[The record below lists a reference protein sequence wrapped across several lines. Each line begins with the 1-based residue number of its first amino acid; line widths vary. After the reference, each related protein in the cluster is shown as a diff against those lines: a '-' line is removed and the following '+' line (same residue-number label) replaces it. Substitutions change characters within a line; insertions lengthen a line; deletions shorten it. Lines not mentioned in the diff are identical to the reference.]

1 MILNKKKNAVGTII
15 FLAGIFVVFAVF
27 DFVKHDIG
35 RDKLMQITTHLDFF
49 LNVKEVNGVYLA
61 KDDYY
66 IEQHLP
72 QTYPASLHEEKLLMI
87 SELVQDYPRTQI
99 ILIPTADNILTEYLP
114 WQAPYLQERNL
125 VTAVEDAVGD
135 DHVIDVFPAFVEHVQ
150 EGVYFKTD
158 SRITSV
164 GAYYIYREWAKT
176 CASFPF
182 WYQLDKLETVKSD
195 FTGDMVAAVGVK
207 SDVKENITVFPHV
220 LSQQITVN
228 YDNEKLA
235 ASYVSEERLS
245 SEDPY
250 AYFLDGD
257 HGTTVIETGFKNGK
271 ALFVLKDSN
280 ANVVL
285 PLLAPHYEKI
295 YAVDLR
301 YFTRDLK
308 DYMKDCD
315 IYNQFDVLVMY
326 GCDGFL
332 EQFVY

>member
-1 MILNKKKNAVGTII
+1 MILDKKKNAAVTVF
-15 FLAGIFVVFAVF
+15 FLTGILLVFAVF
-27 DFVKHDIG
+27 DFVKQDIG
-35 RDKLMQITTHLDFF
+35 QNRMEQLTTYMDYF
-49 LNVKEVNGVYLA
+49 LNVKVVNGVYLA
-61 KDDYY
+61 EEDYY

-87 SELVQDYPRTQI
+87 SRLVEDYPQTKVV
-99 ILIPTADNILTEYLP
+99 LIPTTDNILTEYLP

-125 VTAVEDAVGD
+125 LTAVEDAIGD

-164 GAYYIYREWAKT
+164 GAYYIYREWAEQ

-182 WYQLDKLETVKSD
+182 WYQLEKLQTVKED
-195 FTGDMVAAVGVK
+195 FTGDLVAAIGVK
-207 SDVKENITVFPHV
+207 SKSVDTLTVFPHV
-220 LSQQITVN
+220 LNKKVTIN
-228 YDNEKLA
+228 YDNNKWGN
-235 ASYVSEERLS
+235 SYVEPSHLS
-245 SEDPY
+245 SADPY

-257 HGTTVIETGFKNGK
+257 HGLTMISTGAKNGK
-271 ALFVLKDSN
+271 ALFMVKDSN
-280 ANVVL
+280 ANVVI

-301 YFTRDLK
+301 YFTYNLQEF
-308 DYMKDCD
+308 MKDCD
-315 IYNQFDVLVMY
+315 IYNQLDVLVMY

-332 EQFVY
+332 EQFEY

>member
-1 MILNKKKNAVGTII
+1 MILDKKKNTVGTIV
-15 FLAGIFVVFAVF
+15 FLVGIMLVFAVF

-35 RDKLMQITTHLDFF
+35 QDKLLQITTYMDFF
-49 LNVKEVNGVYLA
+49 LNVKVVNGVYLA
-61 KDDYY
+61 EDDYY

-72 QTYPASLHEEKLLMI
+72 QTYPASLHEEKLVMI
-87 SELVQDYPRTQI
+87 SELVQDYPQTQV

-114 WQAPYLQERNL
+114 WQAPYLNERNL
-125 VTAVEDAVGD
+125 LTAVEDAVGD
-135 DHVIDVFPAFVEHVQ
+135 DHVIDVFPAFVEHAR
-150 EGVYFKTD
+150 EGVYFRTD

-182 WYQLDKLETVKSD
+182 WYQLQKLETVKDD

-207 SDVKENITVFPHV
+207 SDVKEEMTVFPHV
-220 LSQQITVN
+220 LHQNVTIN
-228 YDNEKLA
+228 YDNGKLA
-235 ASYVSEERLS
+235 DSYVAEEKLS
-245 SEDPY
+245 SEDSY
-250 AYFLDGD
+250 GYFLEGD
-257 HGTTVIETGFKNGK
+257 HATTVIDTGFPNGK
-271 ALFVLKDSN
+271 ALFILKDSN
-280 ANVVL
+280 ANVVI

-301 YFTRDLK
+301 YFTKDLK
-308 DYMKDCD
+308 KYMKDCD
-315 IYNQFDVLVMY
+315 IHSQFDVLVMY